1 MPSEKPPPR
10 ARPALRPLHAL
21 VEGIDD
27 KFAAWSDEDKTKLE
41 ALEAELERDGPIAM
55 ERTMKKDPGFYMQ
68 LAVVLFPHK
77 VREMLE
83 DVWVSEGLTDA
94 DVRAKLE
101 RMRRERKH

>member
-41 ALEAELERDGPIAM
+41 ALEAELERDGPIA
-55 ERTMKKDPGFYMQ
+55 
-68 LAVVLFPHK
+68 V
-77 VREMLE
+77 
-83 DVWVSEGLTDA
+83 
-94 DVRAKLE
+94 E
-101 RMRRERKH
+101 RMREKDPVFFVQLAALLVPDAVRKALEDTQSYADILIILCASSVLTPQRT